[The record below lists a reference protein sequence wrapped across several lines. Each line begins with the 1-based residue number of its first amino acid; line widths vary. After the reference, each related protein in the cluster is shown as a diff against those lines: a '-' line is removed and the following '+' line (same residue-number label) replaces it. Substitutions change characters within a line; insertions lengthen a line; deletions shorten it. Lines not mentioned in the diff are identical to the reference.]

1 MFLCPSLGAEEI
13 GTKQIQK
20 GSLCISGHRLSGAWM
35 HRNSLACSADYTFS
49 TAFGSLLLQRFRAI
63 AQLDTQQQMVWE
75 LHQKLSGRKGNPVE
89 DQDLYSDIVMDSHQ
103 LFDHFHAE
111 HSSRSDD
118 PDRNSDWSEHTYSD
132 LADSSLDVDGLRN
145 LSARPIGLVILKFEA
160 CPPRAALFGISQK
173 ILWVFSTE
181 LSCTLVTSQ
190 TISLEDSGDYSRKY
204 SFGGVERMGL
214 DRNLSYYGGFSDDEY
229 LILGTLRGCNDRER
243 SR

>member
-20 GSLCISGHRLSGAWM
+20 GSLCISGHRLSGTWM

-63 AQLDTQQQMVWE
+63 AQLDAQQQMVWE

-103 LFDHFHAE
+103 LFDRFHAE

-118 PDRNSDWSEHTYSD
+118 PGRNSDWSEHTYSD
-132 LADSSLDVDGLRN
+132 LADSSLDDRRLAQFERASYWPCNPQVRSLSHARSVVWHFPEDPVNLQHRVELHARN
-145 LSARPIGLVILKFEA
+145 E
-160 CPPRAALFGISQK
+160 
-173 ILWVFSTE
+173 
-181 LSCTLVTSQ
+181 
-190 TISLEDSGDYSRKY
+190 
-204 SFGGVERMGL
+204 
-214 DRNLSYYGGFSDDEY
+214 SDDQ
-229 LILGTLRGCNDRER
+229 LKRQRRLF
-243 SR
+243 

>member
-20 GSLCISGHRLSGAWM
+20 GSLCIGGHRLSWAWM
-35 HRNSLACSADYTFS
+35 HRNSLACSANYTFS

-63 AQLDTQQQMVWE
+63 AQLDAQQQMVWE

-118 PDRNSDWSEHTYSD
+118 PGRNSDWSEHTYSD
-132 LADSSLDVDGLRN
+132 LADSSLDDRWLAQFERASYWPCNPQVRSLSPARSVVWHFPEDPVGLQHRVE
-145 LSARPIGLVILKFEA
+145 LHARDE
-160 CPPRAALFGISQK
+160 
-173 ILWVFSTE
+173 
-181 LSCTLVTSQ
+181 
-190 TISLEDSGDYSRKY
+190 
-204 SFGGVERMGL
+204 
-214 DRNLSYYGGFSDDEY
+214 SDDQ
-229 LILGTLRGCNDRER
+229 LRRQR
-243 SR
+243 RLF